1 MAQVTYPGFPRIG
14 PRRELKQALESH
26 WRGETPAAALLDT
39 ARVLRRRHWKLARD
53 AGADVVPCNDF
64 SLYDHVLDTAVAFDA
79 VPDRFHAL
87 FERDEL
93 TGYFAMAR
101 GYRRDGHDLHA
112 LEMTKWFD
120 TNYHY
125 IVPELSAGQRFRL
138 RSDKALAEFRE
149 ARALGHAARPV
160 LLGPMSFLLLSKTSD
175 GSDRLQLLDALLPAY
190 AELLGRLAEA
200 GADWVQLDEPCLVQD
215 LDASTRE
222 GFRRAYAALATAP
235 APRVLLATYFGPLGD
250 NLDLAARLPVQGL
263 QVDLVRA
270 AGQLDAVLDA
280 LPRERV
286 LCAGIVDGRNIWRS
300 QPRKVMPLLEKIRA
314 LLGSEQ
320 LWLAPSCSLLHVP
333 IDLGA
338 ETELDAAHRAP
349 MAFARQKIEELRA
362 YADAL
367 AGDTDASTR
376 LAEQDAIL
384 DRHSGTPGIIDR
396 AVRARVEA
404 LAPAAANRNSDPAA
418 RRAAQVRRYGL
429 PLLPTTT
436 IGSFPQTS
444 RLRKARAA
452 HRAGRMDYATYDAVL
467 AQEIESCIRFQEA
480 AGLDVLVHGEAE
492 RNDMVEYFGEQ
503 LRGFVFTRHGWV
515 QSYGSRCVKPPVI
528 VGDVAR
534 PAPMTLRWSGYAQ
547 SLTTKPVKG
556 MLTGPV
562 TMLQW
567 SFVRNDLPRASV
579 CRQIALALR
588 GEVLDL
594 EAAGIGMIQ
603 IDEPA
608 FREGLPIRHADWPA
622 YLAWAVEC
630 FRITAAGV
638 RDDTQIH
645 THMCYSEFND
655 IIEAVAAMDA
665 DVISIETSRSRME
678 LLDAFARF
686 HYPNGIGPGVYDIHS
701 PRVPP
706 QAEMLD
712 LLRQAL
718 RVLDAGQLWV
728 NPDCGLKTRT
738 WSEVEPALKA
748 MVAAARQMRKEIQL
762 HPQQSRSSRDAG
774 REVA

>member
-1 MAQVTYPGFPRIG
+1 
-14 PRRELKQALESH
+14 
-26 WRGETPAAALLDT
+26 
-39 ARVLRRRHWKLARD
+39 
-53 AGADVVPCNDF
+53 
-64 SLYDHVLDTAVAFDA
+64 VLDTAVAFDA
-79 VPDRFHAL
+79 IPDRFRAL
-87 FERDEL
+87 FDRDEL

-138 RSDKALAEFRE
+138 RGDKALAEFRE

-160 LLGPMSFLLLSKTSD
+160 LLGPMSFLLLSKTTD
-175 GSDRLQLLDALLPAY
+175 GSDRLRLLDALLPAY
-190 AELLGRLAEA
+190 AGLLGRLAEA

-215 LDASTRE
+215 LDASARE
-222 GFRRAYAALATAP
+222 GFQRAYATLAHTP
-235 APRVLLATYFGPLGD
+235 APSILLATYFGPLGD

-300 QPRKVMPLLEKIRA
+300 QPRKVMPMLEKIRT
-314 LLGSEQ
+314 LIGSER

-338 ETELDAAHRAP
+338 ETELDPAHRAP

-367 AGDTDASTR
+367 AGDAEASAR
-376 LAEQDAIL
+376 LTTQEAIL
-384 DRHSGTPGIIDR
+384 DRRSTTPGVVDR
-396 AVRARVEA
+396 AVRARVAA
-404 LAPAAANRNSDPAA
+404 LTPAAATRNSEPAV
-418 RRAAQVRRYGL
+418 RRAAQARRYGL
-429 PLLPTTT
+429 PLLPATT

-444 RLRKARAA
+444 ALRKARAA
-452 HRAGRMDYATYDAVL
+452 HRAGRMGDATYDAVL
-467 AQEIESCIRFQEA
+467 AQEIESCIRFQED

-503 LRGFVFTRHGWV
+503 LRGFAFTRSGWV

-528 VGDVAR
+528 IGDVAR
-534 PAPMTLRWSGYAQ
+534 PAPMTVHWSRYAQ

-588 GEVLDL
+588 DEVHDL
-594 EAAGIGMIQ
+594 EEAGIGMIQ

-608 FREGLPIRHADWPA
+608 FREGLPIRRADWPA
-622 YLAWAVEC
+622 YLSWAVEC
-630 FRITAAGV
+630 FRISAGSV
-638 RDDTQIH
+638 RDTTQIH

-655 IIEAVAAMDA
+655 IIEAVASMDA

-678 LLDAFARF
+678 LLEAFARF

-706 QAEMLD
+706 QSEMLE
-712 LLRQAL
+712 LLHEAL
-718 RVLDAGQLWV
+718 RVLDVEQVWV
-728 NPDCGLKTRT
+728 NPDCGLKTRA
-738 WSEVEPALKA
+738 WAEVAPALKA
-748 MVAAARQMRKEIQL
+748 MVAAARRLREELQR
-762 HPQQSRSSRDAG
+762 SRPPSPRASAKAG